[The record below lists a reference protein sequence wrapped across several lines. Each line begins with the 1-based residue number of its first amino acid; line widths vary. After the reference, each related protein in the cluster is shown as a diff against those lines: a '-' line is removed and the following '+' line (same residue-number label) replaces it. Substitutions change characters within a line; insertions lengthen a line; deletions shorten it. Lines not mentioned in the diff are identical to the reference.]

1 MNRKKLGIA
10 FGIGILLCGLGCGIA
25 FAQYSGFDY
34 AGEKRIGDENLK
46 TETVEKDI
54 DSDGTIEIMYPGY
67 RCDVSVV
74 ADENVPIDKINFD
87 VTYNTEVISLYIS
100 KFYTTCTDDQFDEDG
115 ALIEEENEVEQKEIN
130 FGFGRYKNDSDIDTM
145 FKVKDELLKDIKNK
159 QIGDYYVTAFDSI
172 VVRVNPANYDRVR
185 V

>member
-1 MNRKKLGIA
+1 MWSNK
-10 FGIGILLCGLGCGIA
+10 
-25 FAQYSGFDY
+25 
-34 AGEKRIGDENLK
+34 
-46 TETVEKDI
+46 
-54 DSDGTIEIMYPGY
+54 
-67 RCDVSVV
+67 
-74 ADENVPIDKINFD
+74 
-87 VTYNTEVISLYIS
+87 ISLYIS

-172 VVRVNPANYDRVR
+172 VVRVNPANYDRVKIWEKGELIGSP
-185 V
+185 